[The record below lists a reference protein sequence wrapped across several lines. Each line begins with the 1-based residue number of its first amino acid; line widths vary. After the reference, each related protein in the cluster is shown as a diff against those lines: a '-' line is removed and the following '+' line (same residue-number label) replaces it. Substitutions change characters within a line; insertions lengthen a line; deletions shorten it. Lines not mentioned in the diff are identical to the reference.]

1 MVGQEVVAPV
11 GASVRD
17 RSKARRRAAILDSTL
32 TLLRTAPLDTVSIEA
47 IAAAA
52 GVAPATVYN
61 LIGPRD
67 RLLLACVDRVLE
79 SLVDDLVQHPVHD
92 DPVAAARHIIERSC
106 AAFIDDGDAFRQ
118 VVAAVNGLSRA
129 GASLSMDPAQ
139 LQVTVMRAAH
149 ELGMLNE
156 AADPVAIGR
165 QVFLSF
171 NGALFAWA
179 ARQLSDDGFRAAALH
194 GLWTVLAAF
203 GAPGWRDEFVELAQE
218 SAVQMVAAG
227 YGRPH
232 P

>member
-1 MVGQEVVAPV
+1 MAGQEV
-11 GASVRD
+11 GTSIEASVRH

-32 TLLRTAPLDTVSIEA
+32 TLLRTAPIDTVSIEA

-67 RLLLACVDRVLE
+67 RLLLACVDEVLE

-92 DPVAAARHIIERSC
+92 DPVAAAQHIIERSC

-118 VVAAVNGLSRA
+118 VVTAVNGLSRA
-129 GASLSMDPAQ
+129 GASLSMDPSQ

-149 ELGMLNE
+149 ELGMLHE

-203 GAPGWRDEFVELAQE
+203 GASGWRDEFLELAQE
-218 SAVQMVAAG
+218 SAARMVAAG
-227 YGRPH
+227 YGRPTG
-232 P
+232 